1 MSDTVATDTETR
13 YVGAARRLAAET
25 GTAAFTV
32 QQVVV
37 AAGGSLKGFYGGFA
51 GKDDLLCALLAADCT
66 DGAAILGEMVAR
78 RTGTEARVHA
88 WIHGL
93 FTLMT
98 MGAPSY
104 VGVLVREHRR
114 LTETRPGDLDAA
126 VEPLLRLL
134 VDELTA
140 GGDPDPQVTA
150 GWVFQLVLVVIHEVV
165 LDRVGDREDAV
176 ARLWRF
182 CWGGIGGNL
191 W

>member
-1 MSDTVATDTETR
+1 MKAPVP
-13 YVGAARRLAAET
+13 LWP
-25 GTAAFTV
+25 
-32 QQVVV
+32 
-37 AAGGSLKGFYGGFA
+37 
-51 GKDDLLCALLAADCT
+51 
-66 DGAAILGEMVAR
+66 
-78 RTGTEARVHA
+78 GTEARIHA
-88 WIHGL
+88 WIEGL

-114 LTETRPGDLDAA
+114 LTETRPGVLDAS
-126 VEPLLRLL
+126 VKPLILLL

-140 GGDPDPQVTA
+140 GGDPAPYVTA

-165 LDRVGDREDAV
+165 LDRDVDREEAV

-182 CWGGIGGNL
+182 CWGGIGGGL

>member
-1 MSDTVATDTETR
+1 VSDVVATETETR
-13 YVGAARRLAAET
+13 YLGAARRLAAET
-25 GTAAFTV
+25 GTATFTV
-32 QQVVV
+32 HQVVI
-37 AAGGSLKGFYGGFA
+37 AAGGSLKGFYREFA
-51 GKDDLLCALLAADCT
+51 GKDDLLCALLAADCA

-78 RTGTEARVHA
+78 HTGTEARIHA
-88 WIHGL
+88 WIEGL

-114 LTETRPGDLDAA
+114 LTETRPGVLDAS
-126 VEPLLRLL
+126 VKPLILLL

-140 GGDPDPQVTA
+140 GGDPAPYVTA

-165 LDRVGDREDAV
+165 LDRDVDREEAV

-182 CWGGIGGNL
+182 CWGGIGGAL

>member
-1 MSDTVATDTETR
+1 VSDLVAEETETR

-25 GTAAFTV
+25 GTASFTV
-32 QQVVV
+32 QQVVL
-37 AAGGSLKGFYGGFA
+37 AAGGSLKGFYREYA
-51 GKDDLLCALLAADCT
+51 GKDDLLCAMLAADCA

-78 RTGTEARVHA
+78 QTGTEARVHA
-88 WIHGL
+88 WINGL

-114 LTETRPGDLDAA
+114 LTETRPGVLDASVA
-126 VEPLLRLL
+126 PLIQLL

-140 GGDPDPQVTA
+140 GGDPDPRVTA
-150 GWVFQLVLVVIHEVV
+150 GWVFQLVLVAIHEVV
-165 LDRVGDREDAV
+165 LDRVRDPEDAV

-182 CWGGIGGNL
+182 CWGGIGGTL